1 MQSPCV
7 AGHCG
12 TNAASVGGRRA
23 NLSFLLLMGCNA
35 KKNLSSLPSV
45 AGSVSLQYVENGLM
59 LSLREASHSW
69 ASLLQH
75 SSEVTP
81 FSRAGTGSGCLSSS
95 NRPSREPKFSDYS
108 HDLL

>member
-59 LSLREASHSW
+59 LSL
-69 ASLLQH
+69 
-75 SSEVTP
+75 
-81 FSRAGTGSGCLSSS
+81 
-95 NRPSREPKFSDYS
+95 
-108 HDLL
+108 